1 MSLGSHD
8 QYVVQNPSMKQF
20 GSRDSRPVHFG
31 SCDHEP
37 VQSHVMS
44 GECLE
49 FLEDVAIRL
58 QLPGPLAKGLHLPGC
73 FQVDI
78 LCLHV
83 EFGGVWID
91 IRVGG
96 RLN

>member
-1 MSLGSHD
+1 
-8 QYVVQNPSMKQF
+8 
-20 GSRDSRPVHFG
+20 
-31 SCDHEP
+31 
-37 VQSHVMS
+37 MS

-83 EFGGVWID
+83 EFGGGLD
-91 IRVGG
+91 
-96 RLN
+96 